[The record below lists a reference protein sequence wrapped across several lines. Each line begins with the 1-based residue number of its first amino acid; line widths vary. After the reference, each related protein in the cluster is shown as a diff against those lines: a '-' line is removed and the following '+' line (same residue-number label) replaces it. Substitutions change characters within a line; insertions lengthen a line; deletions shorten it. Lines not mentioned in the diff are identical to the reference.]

1 MSMLTFERVMLWLL
15 VLVVIYQNINTLT
28 EDKVADIAT
37 DVAADE
43 IADRVDFDKYAT
55 IDDVNVVFKN
65 VETRINAIE
74 KTQLDTEAKMLELE
88 GRVLE
93 IELKGDE

>member
-1 MSMLTFERVMLWLL
+1 MSYLERIILWLL
-15 VLVVIYQNINTLT
+15 VLVVIYQNTNALT

-43 IADRVDFDKYAT
+43 IAEKVDLGEYVI
-55 IDDVNVVFKN
+55 IDDVNVVFKKIGS
-65 VETRINAIE
+65 RIDKIE
-74 KTQLDTEAKMLELE
+74 QTQLDTESKMLELD

>member
-1 MSMLTFERVMLWLL
+1 VSYLERIILWLL
-15 VLVVIYQNINTLT
+15 VSVVIYQNTNALT

-43 IADRVDFDKYAT
+43 IAEKVDLGEYVI
-55 IDDVNVVFKN
+55 IDDVNVVFKKIGS
-65 VETRINAIE
+65 RIDKIE
-74 KTQLDTEAKMLELE
+74 QTQLDTESKMLELD

-93 IELKGDE
+93 IELKGDD

>member
-1 MSMLTFERVMLWLL
+1 MSYLERIILWLL
-15 VLVVIYQNINTLT
+15 VSVVIYQNTNALT

-43 IADRVDFDKYAT
+43 IAEKVDLGEYVI
-55 IDDVNVVFKN
+55 IDDVNVVFKKIGS
-65 VETRINAIE
+65 RIDKIE
-74 KTQLDTEAKMLELE
+74 QTQLDTESKMLELD

-93 IELKGDE
+93 IELKGDD